1 MARFLI
7 LNLKG
12 PMQAWGIHTYEDFR
26 PSNLFPTRS
35 GLLGLLGAC
44 LGIDRRDHVGLDQLA
59 SSVEFTV
66 KVEQGGIKISDY
78 HTIIEA
84 RRANRKPKEG
94 ETVQTRRE
102 YLFDASFYVA
112 IGERPNA
119 LVNLDDITEAL
130 QKPVYTPS
138 LGRRSCPLS
147 VPLLVSMSEAET
159 GNDALELLYGTRG
172 VVYAEKKTLDDMQCL
187 MLRDVPMHGR
197 TRRFGTRTVYIHTE
211 NREVRD
217 VSQSS

>member
-1 MARFLI
+1 MSRFLI

-12 PMQAWGIHTYEDFR
+12 PLQAWGTHTFEDFR

-35 GLLGLLGAC
+35 GLLGLIAAC
-44 LGIDRRDHVGLDQLA
+44 VGIDRKDHEGLNQLA
-59 SSVEFTV
+59 RSVEFTV
-66 KVEQGGIKISDY
+66 KVDRGGVKLSDY

-102 YLFDASFYVA
+102 YLFDASFLVA
-112 IGERPNA
+112 IGARPSA
-119 LVNLDDITEAL
+119 TISLDAILGAV

-147 VPLLVSMSEAET
+147 EPLFVSSQEAET
-159 GNDALELLYGTRG
+159 GKDALNLIFGAKG
-172 VVYAEKKTLDDMQCL
+172 VVYAENKPLKGQQCL
-187 MLRDVPMHGR
+187 MMRDVPMHGK
-197 TRRFGTRTVYIHTE
+197 TRRFGTRMVYIHAETK
-211 NREVRD
+211 EVLD
-217 VSQSS
+217 VSQPS